1 MKRSPFLSD
10 KDAGKMETL
19 GLTAVVF
26 LSSRR
31 KLMQDSEADTQ
42 KGESGVG
49 EESGHL
55 HTPWASHPKLE
66 YPYLSTA
73 T

>member
-10 KDAGKMETL
+10 KDTGKMETL

-31 KLMQDSEADTQ
+31 KLTQDSEADIRE
-42 KGESGVG
+42 KESL
-49 EESGHL
+49 EWEKSLATLTHL
-55 HTPWASHPKLE
+55 GL
-66 YPYLSTA
+66 A
-73 T
+73 TRD